1 MNADA
6 LSLEAGG
13 ELAPVPLALPGT
25 TRRKRGSG
33 FASAVPKSPLL
44 RAAVSRGA
52 LAAANPR
59 SLLTRASGA
68 LSPVGAI
75 GPTVYSQ
82 GARGAL
88 ATVESSAA
96 MPKAAAQSGQT
107 GTRKLTQAQLE
118 ARAQQRSED
127 DDLIREAQRG
137 DRTAFD
143 ALVRR
148 YDQSVLRLALHM
160 LGNEQDAQDVHQ
172 EAFLKAYRH
181 LGNFRFECSFY
192 TWLYRIVT
200 NLCLD
205 HLRRRK
211 SRREDA
217 ATVVDVHGEEMD
229 LMANVSDTRAM
240 ANPARELDRK
250 RMGERINEALS
261 KLTPRERMVFELKH
275 YQGLKLRTIGEM
287 LSTTEETAKN
297 TLFRATRKLRA
308 NLAELKGQ

>member
-1 MNADA
+1 MA
-6 LSLEAGG
+6 
-13 ELAPVPLALPGT
+13 
-25 TRRKRGSG
+25 
-33 FASAVPKSPLL
+33 
-44 RAAVSRGA
+44 
-52 LAAANPR
+52 
-59 SLLTRASGA
+59 
-68 LSPVGAI
+68 
-75 GPTVYSQ
+75 
-82 GARGAL
+82 
-88 ATVESSAA
+88 
-96 MPKAAAQSGQT
+96 KAAAQP
-107 GTRKLTQAQLE
+107 GTHERRGGKLTPAQIE
-118 ARAQQRSED
+118 ARAQQRAED

-137 DRTAFD
+137 DRSSFD
-143 ALVRR
+143 SLVRR

-205 HLRRRK
+205 QLRRRK
-211 SRREDA
+211 SRREDPS
-217 ATVVDVHGEEMD
+217 TIIDSKGDEMD
-229 LMANVSDTRAM
+229 LMSNLSDDRAM

-250 RMGERINEALS
+250 RMGQSIADALD

-297 TLFRATRKLRA
+297 TLFRATRKLRL
-308 NLAELKGQ
+308 NLAELRGA

>member
-1 MNADA
+1 MNAEA

-13 ELAPVPLALPGT
+13 KLAPAL
-25 TRRKRGSG
+25 
-33 FASAVPKSPLL
+33 SAI
-44 RAAVSRGA
+44 AGGA
-52 LAAANPR
+52 RWRSIDRLAAAAR
-59 SLLTRASGA
+59 ISALLDAATAA
-68 LSPVGAI
+68 YADAPGAI
-75 GPTVYSQ
+75 
-82 GARGAL
+82 
-88 ATVESSAA
+88 ESSPT
-96 MPKAAAQSGQT
+96 MPKAAEQSGT
-107 GTRKLTQAQLE
+107 KTDRSGGRLTQAQMD
-118 ARAQQRSED
+118 ARALQRTED

-137 DRTAFD
+137 ERTAFD
-143 ALVRR
+143 SLVRR

-160 LGNEQDAQDVHQ
+160 LGNEQDAQDVNQ

-211 SRREDA
+211 SRREDP
-217 ATVVDVHGEEMD
+217 ATVIDSRGDEMD
-229 LMANVSDTRAM
+229 LLSNISDTRSM

-250 RMGERINEALS
+250 SMGESINQALD
-261 KLTPRERMVFELKH
+261 KLTPRERTVFELKH

-287 LSTTEETAKN
+287 LNTTEETAKN

-308 NLAELKGQ
+308 HLADLKERKA

>member
-1 MNADA
+1 MDADA
-6 LSLEAGG
+6 LRLEAGG
-13 ELAPVPLALPGT
+13 ELTPVLSAIVGNA
-25 TRRKRGSG
+25 RKTS
-33 FASAVPKSPLL
+33 
-44 RAAVSRGA
+44 
-52 LAAANPR
+52 AAAFSPAVR
-59 SLLTRASGA
+59 KSTLLDAA
-68 LSPVGAI
+68 AIVGA
-75 GPTVYSQ
+75 S
-82 GARGAL
+82 ARGAI
-88 ATVESSAA
+88 ESSPT
-96 MPKAAAQSGQT
+96 MPKAATQPGAKT
-107 GTRKLTQAQLE
+107 DRAGTKLTQAQLD
-118 ARAQQRSED
+118 ARAQQRTED

-137 DRTAFD
+137 DRSAFD
-143 ALVRR
+143 SLVRR

-205 HLRRRK
+205 QLRRRK
-211 SRREDA
+211 SRREDP
-217 ATVVDVHGEEMD
+217 ATVLDSRGDEMD
-229 LMANVSDTRAM
+229 LLSNISDTRSM

-250 RMGERINEALS
+250 RMGQSINQALS
-261 KLTPRERMVFELKH
+261 KLTPRERTVFELKH

-308 NLAELKGQ
+308 NLAELRESKT

>member
-1 MNADA
+1 MNADVLGLEGGATVPPA
-6 LSLEAGG
+6 LTVIS
-13 ELAPVPLALPGT
+13 P
-25 TRRKRGSG
+25 RKRQGSA
-33 FASAVPKSPLL
+33 FAPAHAGAGPRLSALL
-44 RAAVSRGA
+44 GGPV
-52 LAAANPR
+52 R
-59 SLLTRASGA
+59 STATG
-68 LSPVGAI
+68 VGA
-75 GPTVYSQ
+75 
-82 GARGAL
+82 
-88 ATVESSAA
+88 VESNTG
-96 MPKAAAQSGQT
+96 MRAAAQSGRA
-107 GTRKLTQAQLE
+107 GGGRLTQAQID

-127 DDLIREAQRG
+127 DELIREAQRG
-137 DRTAFD
+137 DRAAFD
-143 ALVRR
+143 SLVRR

-205 HLRRRK
+205 QLRRRK
-211 SRREDA
+211 SRREDP
-217 ATVVDVHGEEMD
+217 ATVVDASGEEMD
-229 LMANVSDTRAM
+229 LLSNISDTRSM
-240 ANPARELDRK
+240 ANPSRELDRK
-250 RMGERINEALS
+250 KMGESIQQALD

-308 NLAELKGQ
+308 NLAETRHGLG